1 MNFHGQW
8 MPVVDTHADSL
19 GQVLSGQRTLRDFT
33 GRGQLD
39 FTRMAE
45 IGHTLQCFS
54 LWVEPDYK
62 PERALSRL
70 LQYVDAFWQEIQGQ
84 SATITPVLDLN
95 DLKRVVRGPIMGA
108 LMSVEGAEA
117 LGTDPARV
125 RILYRL
131 GVRLMSL
138 TWNQRNMLAD
148 GAGED
153 PGGGGLS
160 QHGRAIVQEMNRV
173 GIVLDV
179 SHLAEAGFWDAL
191 EYSRNPVIA
200 SHSNCR
206 GLQSHRRNLSDRQIR
221 ALASHGGV
229 QGITFVREFLG
240 GTQDLLRVVDH
251 CLYALNVVGNDRH
264 LGLGSD
270 FDGVQI
276 PVTGLEDV
284 TKLTQLAEELS
295 ARGISDASIGRI
307 FGYNYLEFWE
317 SAWSNEISDEPP
329 IPQQKG

>member
-1 MNFHGQW
+1 MNFHGQQI
-8 MPVVDTHADSL
+8 PLVDTHADSL

-33 GRGQLD
+33 GPGQLD
-39 FTRMAE
+39 FIRMAQ

-62 PERALSRL
+62 PERALSRV
-70 LQYVDAFWQEIQGQ
+70 LQYVDAFWQELEGQ
-84 SATITPVLDLN
+84 TAAIIPVLSLN
-95 DLKRVVRGPIMGA
+95 DLKRVSGGEVMGA

-125 RILYRL
+125 RVLYRL

-153 PGGGGLS
+153 PGGSGLS
-160 QHGRAIVQEMNRV
+160 HQGRAIVQEMNRV

-191 EYSRNPVIA
+191 EYSIKPVIA
-200 SHSNCR
+200 SHSNCK

-221 ALASHGGV
+221 ALAAHGGM
-229 QGITFVREFLG
+229 QGITFVTEFLG
-240 GTQDLLRVVDH
+240 GTQDLARVVDH
-251 CLYALNVVGNDRH
+251 CLYALDVVGSDRH

-270 FDGVQI
+270 FDGVEI
-276 PVTGLEDV
+276 PVKGLEDV
-284 TKLTQLAEELS
+284 TKLAQLADELS
-295 ARGISDASIGRI
+295 TRGISDASIARI

-317 SAWSNEISDEPP
+317 HAWSDAVSGAPT
-329 IPQQKG
+329 IP